1 MKISYESDDL
11 IAELKQDIAAFGGDT
26 VVAVWYREIA
36 GSVIYTNYDFIE
48 PEIPLS
54 KDEVKSGENITT
66 MTMDA
71 LLIAL
76 ENQNKI
82 I

>member
-66 MTMDA
+66 MTLAA